1 MQKSELDLNKGIW
14 STKVLLEVRA
24 STWGGL
30 LDGRE
35 VFLKEEIKDEYTE
48 IKTRAMVC
56 KVHYTPYDK
65 YSHRYIPDEAAEAS
79 HEAIIIGMTNIQ
91 VAFPKV
97 SKSVEPAPDPIIVG
111 YVGGQM
117 FIIAWFGYDKDNHM
131 SCNV

>member
-1 MQKSELDLNKGIW
+1 M
-14 STKVLLEVRA
+14 
-24 STWGGL
+24 GGL
-30 LDGRE
+30 FQGNE
-35 VFLKEEIKDEYTE
+35 VFLKEEIKEDY
-48 IKTRAMVC
+48 IKIETRAMVC

-65 YSHRYIPDEAAEAS
+65 YSHRYIPDEAAEAA

-111 YVGGQM
+111 HVGGQM
-117 FIIAWFGYDKDNHM
+117 FIIAWFGYDKNDHM